1 MVLNPSGEQL
11 IDTDVLSLLMR
22 QHPPVVEKA
31 RNYVRE
37 RGTLNI
43 SVITQYEILRG
54 LLVKSATQQSAAF
67 QKFCLGNRV
76 LILSE
81 AIATQAAAI
90 HADLRARGEIINDAD
105 ILIAAT
111 AMVHGMSVVTNNEQH
126 FRRVI
131 GLHVEN
137 WSL

>member
-76 LILSE
+76 FILSE
-81 AIATQAAAI
+81 AIATQAAEI
-90 HADLRARGEIINDAD
+90 HADLRTRGEIINDAD

-111 AMVHGMSVVTNNEQH
+111 ALAHGMGVVTNNEQH
-126 FRRVI
+126 FRRVT